1 MQSFLC
7 KATCIHSCFSGE
19 TPLDFVMNHFV
30 VADRQRVC
38 LNTCVGF
45 FLVLCNGVTSSAAPP
60 TTTLRQAIPLETQL
74 READPL
80 YLAEQSRLRG
90 DARRGALVFYKSA
103 ANCVSCHGD
112 DSSAS
117 PLGPPIAQLGKDLT
131 DEYLVDALLRPSKH
145 IREGYETYS
154 VLTVDGEVFKGM
166 LVKQDDA
173 AITMRLGQT
182 PEKDFTL
189 SRDLIEVMKKDEQSM
204 MPAGLMK
211 SIKTQRE
218 FLDLLRYLMSVVR
231 GGKSAEEELRP
242 SPDQLLVKDDSVNL
256 DHAGIIRS
264 LRSRD
269 VSEGESLFRGDCA
282 NCHGMDGKQP
292 ALPTARAFSS
302 QELKFGA
309 DPYKMFMTLT
319 KGNGLMGPMTYLTP
333 HQRYQVVHYIRETL
347 MKDQN
352 PGYEPVR
359 DVYLDS
365 LPKGTEDGKRFEIQQ
380 RDFGL
385 ALGSQLRRD
394 YPSVLTLPLG
404 ELTVSYNLHAMD
416 LADVWAGGFLDLS
429 ETQHQRPRGEGTANP
444 DGMTVAGL
452 AAWHW
457 GHDGELDYSRE
468 GCLPRG
474 PLPPKWM
481 DYHGYYT
488 LDDEVVLSYQIDGRE
503 VLERAVAIDSRT
515 LSHELWIG
523 PGDSLV
529 LSVGKGPAEANDWKV
544 DQETGLASLQGFD
557 AQNHSFAAAS
567 VAGKS
572 HDVSWELASEQR
584 LKLTIPADRSARSL
598 RVTVGVGDADQE
610 LAAFKALAKN
620 TLKEP
625 VADLS
630 SLLERP
636 SSKLAPQRW
645 PGEITTAGT
654 LGLEQDGYAL
664 DTLTRPDS
672 TPWNTWF
679 RTTSLDFFDDGR
691 MAIATHGGDVW
702 IVSGIDETLDELRW
716 KRYAAGLYEPFGV
729 KVVDGDVFVTCKDRL
744 VRLHDRDGNGE
755 ADFYESFNADT
766 DVSTNFHA
774 FNFDLQT
781 DSEGNF
787 YYAKSGHGADFAL
800 PGAVW
805 RVSKDGKEREVVCT
819 GFRTPNGLGT
829 LPGGRITVS
838 DNQGQWTPASKVSIA
853 KPGTFHGWV
862 PTYSIPDKWEPD
874 GGKIDIKKVVAP
886 DTFEQPLVWMP
897 QAFDNSSG
905 GQIWVEDDR
914 FGPLSNHLLHTSFGK
929 GWMSMMMIQEVGE
942 TVQAA
947 IVKLPFDFSTG
958 IMRGRVNPHDGQVY
972 ATGLQGWN
980 GGGRFGLDDGGVQRL
995 RYTGTPPKMI
1005 TDARVVAGGLEL
1017 DLNFPVNAESVLERD
1032 AVSIVQWDYLWSK
1045 AYGSDQY
1052 IPGTAESD
1060 DPKIGTETLVPQ
1072 SVQVNPV
1079 PGEPGSS
1086 RLRLNLPTLG
1096 PVDQLQLQLRIQ
1108 ADDGEA
1114 FEEEVYWTIHVVPS
1128 SDPR

>member
-1 MQSFLC
+1 MDRSVLLRCQCGIWVGIFLL
-7 KATCIHSCFSGE
+7 IGSG
-19 TPLDFVMNHFV
+19 TA
-30 VADRQRVC
+30 VAD
-38 LNTCVGF
+38 
-45 FLVLCNGVTSSAAPP
+45 PP
-60 TTTLRQAIPLETQL
+60 TTTLRQAIPLEAQL
-74 READPL
+74 QAADPL
-80 YLAEQSRLRG
+80 HLARQAGLRG
-90 DARRGALVFYKSA
+90 DAKRGALVFFKSA

-112 DSSAS
+112 DPNAS
-117 PLGPPIAQLGKDLT
+117 PLGPPIASLGNELT
-131 DEYLVDALLRPSKH
+131 SEYLVDALLRPSKH
-145 IREGYETYS
+145 IRGGYETYS
-154 VLTVDGEVFKGM
+154 VLTEDGEVFKGM
-166 LVKQDDA
+166 LVKQDDST
-173 AITMRLGQT
+173 ITMRLGQS

-189 SRDLIEVMKKDEQSM
+189 SRDVIEVMKKDEQSM

-211 SIKTQRE
+211 SIQTQRD
-218 FLDLLRYLMSVVR
+218 FLDLLKYVMSVAR
-231 GGKSAEEELRP
+231 GGEIAEKMLRP
-242 SPDQLLVKDDSVNL
+242 SAEQLIVKDDSVNL
-256 DHAGIIRS
+256 DHAGILRS

-269 VSEGESLFRGDCA
+269 IDEGRQLFEGDCA
-282 NCHGMDGKQP
+282 NCHGTDGNLP
-292 ALPTARAFSS
+292 ALPTARAFRS
-302 QELKFGA
+302 QKLKFGA

-352 PGYEPVR
+352 PGYEPIN
-359 DVYLDS
+359 DAYLGS
-365 LPKGTEDGKRFEIQQ
+365 LPKGTEDGKRFEIQP

-394 YPSVLTLPLG
+394 FPSVLTLPLG
-404 ELTVSYNLHAMD
+404 ELTVSYDLHTMD
-416 LADVWAGGFLDLS
+416 LADVWSGGFLDLN

-444 DGMTVAGL
+444 DGTSVPGL
-452 AAWHW
+452 AGWHW
-457 GHDGELDYSRE
+457 GHGRKLGYSLPNS
-468 GCLPRG
+468 LPRG
-474 PLPPKWM
+474 PLPEKWM
-481 DYHGYYT
+481 DYRGYY
-488 LDDEVVLSYQIDGRE
+488 LLGDEVVLSYQIDGRE
-503 VLERAVAIDSRT
+503 VLERTTAIDQRT
-515 LSHELWIG
+515 LARELWIG
-523 PGDSLV
+523 PGSELV
-529 LSVGKGPAEANDWKV
+529 LSAGKGPSGGTNWQYDEATQV
-544 DQETGLASLQGFD
+544 ASLESSEPENSAFT
-557 AQNHSFAAAS
+557 AAS
-567 VAGKS
+567 VSG
-572 HDVSWELASEQR
+572 DDRGVSWELAKAKR
-584 LKLTIPADRSARSL
+584 LKLTIPVDRSARRL
-598 RVTVGVGDADQE
+598 HVTVTVGESESELSAFRMLAGDALE
-610 LAAFKALAKN
+610 K
-620 TLKEP
+620 P
-625 VADLS
+625 VIDLS
-630 SLLERP
+630 ELIQGDQTKPE
-636 SSKLAPQRW
+636 PQRW
-645 PGEITTAGT
+645 PGEIATVGT

-691 MAIATHGGDVW
+691 MAIATHGGDIW
-702 IVSGIDETLDELRW
+702 IVSGIDESLKELRW

-755 ADFYESFNADT
+755 ADFYESFSADT

-805 RVSKDGKEREVVCT
+805 KVSKDGKQREVVCT

-853 KPGTFHGWV
+853 KPGSFHGWV

-874 GGKIDIKKVVAP
+874 GGKIDITKVVAP
-886 DTFEQPLVWMP
+886 ETFEQPLVWMP

-905 GQIWVEDDR
+905 GQIWVDDER

-942 TVQAA
+942 TSQAA
-947 IVKLPFDFSTG
+947 IVKLPYDFSTG

-980 GGGRFGLDDGGVQRL
+980 GGGRFGLADGGVQRL
-995 RYTGTPPKMI
+995 RYTGKPPKMI
-1005 TDARVVAGGLEL
+1005 TDARVVEAGLEL
-1017 DLNFPVNAESVLERD
+1017 DLNFPIDPESVFD
-1032 AVSIVQWDYLWSK
+1032 ATAFSIVQWDYLWSK

-1052 IPGTAESD
+1052 IPGTAESEK
-1060 DPKIGTETLVPQ
+1060 PQIGTQTLTPE
-1072 SVQVNPV
+1072 SVEVNAV
-1079 PGEPGSS
+1079 PGEPGAS

-1096 PVDQLQLQLRIQ
+1096 PVDQLQLQLKVR
-1108 ADDGEA
+1108 AKDGEE
-1114 FEEEVYWTIHVVPS
+1114 FEEEVYWTIHVVPT
-1128 SDPR
+1128 SD

>member
-1 MQSFLC
+1 MDLS
-7 KATCIHSCFSGE
+7 
-19 TPLDFVMNHFV
+19 VV
-30 VADRQRVC
+30 VACQRFPFRG
-38 LNTCVGF
+38 CVGI
-45 FLVLCNGVTSSAAPP
+45 LCVLLSISTGLSAPP
-60 TTTLRQAIPLETQL
+60 TTTLRQAVPLETQL
-74 READPL
+74 QEADPL
-80 YLAEQSRLRG
+80 DLALQARRRG
-90 DARRGALVFYKSA
+90 DAKRGALVYFKSA

-112 DSSAS
+112 GTSDSL
-117 PLGPPIAQLGKDLT
+117 LGPPLASIGIELT
-131 DEYLVDALLRPSKH
+131 SVDLVDALLRPSKR
-145 IREGYETYS
+145 IRKGYETYT
-154 VLTVDGEVFKGM
+154 VLTMDGEVFKGM
-166 LVKQDDA
+166 LVGQDDDS
-173 AITMRLGQT
+173 ITMRLGQT

-189 SRDLIEVMKKDEQSM
+189 ARDEIEVMKKDEQSM

-211 SIKTQRE
+211 SIKSQRD
-218 FLDLLRYLMSVVR
+218 FLDLLQYVMTVAS
-231 GGKSAEEELRP
+231 GGEVAEKMLRP
-242 SPDQLLVKDDSVNL
+242 SPEQLLVKDDSVNL
-256 DHAGIIRS
+256 DHAGILRS

-269 VSEGESLFRGDCA
+269 IDEGRLLYEGDCA
-282 NCHGMDGKQP
+282 NCHGTNGQQA
-292 ALPTARAFSS
+292 ALPTARAFSA

-319 KGNGLMGPMTYLTP
+319 KGNGLMGPMPYLTP

-352 PGYEPVR
+352 PGYEPIS
-359 DVYLDS
+359 DTYLQT

-404 ELTVSYNLHAMD
+404 DLTVSYNLHTMD
-416 LADVWAGGFLDLS
+416 LADVWTGGFLDLS

-444 DGMTVAGL
+444 DGDPVAGL
-452 AAWHW
+452 AGWKW

-468 GCLPRG
+468 DCLPRG
-474 PLPPKWM
+474 PLPQTWM
-481 DYHGYYT
+481 DYRGYH
-488 LDDEVVLSYQIDGRE
+488 LLGDEVVLSYQIDGRDI
-503 VLERAVAIDSRT
+503 LERAVVIDSRT
-515 LSHELWIG
+515 LARELWIG

-529 LSVGKGPAEANDWKV
+529 LSVGKGPADANDWKV
-544 DQETGLASLQGFD
+544 DQATGIASLQNSESTNQAFI
-557 AQNHSFAAAS
+557 AAS
-567 VAGKS
+567 VSGQTSVSGKNS
-572 HDVSWELASEQR
+572 DVSWERATEQR
-584 LKLTIPADRSARSL
+584 LKLTIPADQSARSV
-598 RVTVGVGDADQE
+598 RVTVGVGETDGE
-610 LAAFKALAKN
+610 LVAFQ
-620 TLKEP
+620 TLSEEARNQP

-630 SLLERP
+630 SLIQRP
-636 SSKLAPQRW
+636 SSGPAPQQW
-645 PGEITTAGT
+645 PGEITTVGT
-654 LGLEQDGYAL
+654 LGLEQEGYAL

-679 RTTSLDFFDDGR
+679 RTTALDFFEDGR
-691 MAIATHGGDVW
+691 MAIAMHGGDIW

-744 VRLHDRDGNGE
+744 VRLHDSDGNAE
-755 ADFYESFNADT
+755 ADFYESFSADS

-781 DSEGNF
+781 DPEGNF

-829 LPGGRITVS
+829 LPDGRITVS

-862 PTYSIPDKWEPD
+862 PTYSIPNKWEPD
-874 GGKIDIKKVVAP
+874 GGKIDIQKVVAP
-886 DTFEQPLVWMP
+886 ETFEQPLVWMP

-905 GQIWVEDDR
+905 GEIWVDDER

-942 TVQAA
+942 ISQAA

-980 GGGRFGLDDGGVQRL
+980 GGGRFGLEDGGVQRL

-1017 DLNFPVNAESVLERD
+1017 DLNFPVDAESVLEED
-1032 AVSIVQWDYLWSK
+1032 CVSIVQWDYLWSK

-1052 IPGTAESD
+1052 LPGTAETEA
-1060 DPKIGTETLVPQ
+1060 PQIGTETLIPE
-1072 SVQVNPV
+1072 SVQVNGV
-1079 PGEPGSS
+1079 PGESGSS
-1086 RLRLNLPTLG
+1086 RLRLNLATLT

-1108 ADDGEA
+1108 AEDGEA

-1128 SDPR
+1128 GDSQ

>member
-1 MQSFLC
+1 MQSFSC
-7 KATCIHSCFSGE
+7 EATCIHSCSSGE
-19 TPLDFVMNHFV
+19 TPLDFVMVHFV
-30 VADRQRVC
+30 FADRQRVR
-38 LNTCVGF
+38 LKACVGF
-45 FLVLCNGVTSSAAPP
+45 FVVMCSGVSLSAAPP

-74 READPL
+74 RQADPL

-103 ANCVSCHGD
+103 ANCVSCHGS
-112 DSSAS
+112 DSDAT
-117 PLGPPIAQLGKDLT
+117 PLGPPIAQLGNELT

-173 AITMRLGQT
+173 EITMRLGQS

-189 SRDLIEVMKKDEQSM
+189 SRDSIEVMKKDEQSM
-204 MPAGLMK
+204 MPAGLMR
-211 SIKTQRE
+211 SIKSQRE
-218 FLDLLRYLMSVVR
+218 FLDLLQYVTSVAR
-231 GGKSAEEELRP
+231 GGRKAEEMLRP
-242 SPDQLLVKDDSVNL
+242 SLEQLLVKDDSVNL

-269 VSEGESLFRGDCA
+269 IVEGESLFRGDCA
-282 NCHGMDGKQP
+282 NCHGTDGVQP

-333 HQRYQVVHYIRETL
+333 HQRYQVVHYIREML

-352 PGYEPVR
+352 PGYEPLR
-359 DVYLDS
+359 DDYLNS
-365 LPKGTEDGKRFEIQQ
+365 LPTGTEDGKRFEIQQ

-394 YPSVLTLPLG
+394 FPSVLTLPLG
-404 ELTVSYNLHAMD
+404 DLTVSYNLHAMD
-416 LADVWAGGFLDLS
+416 LADVWTGGFLDLS
-429 ETQHQRPRGEGTANP
+429 ETQHQRPRGEGTADP
-444 DGMTVAGL
+444 DGTSIPGL
-452 AAWHW
+452 ASWQW

-474 PLPPKWM
+474 PLPKKWM
-481 DYHGYYT
+481 DYRGYF
-488 LDDEVVLSYQIDGRE
+488 LRGNNVILSYQIDGRD
-503 VLERAVAIDSRT
+503 LFERAEAIDDRT
-515 LSHELWIG
+515 LARDLWIG
-523 PGDSLV
+523 PGETLV
-529 LSVGKGPAEANDWKV
+529 LSVGNGPVGATKLEFDHSNDTVVLKSS
-544 DQETGLASLQGFD
+544 DQSNQAFT
-557 AQNHSFAAAS
+557 AAS
-567 VAGKS
+567 VSGDR
-572 HDVSWELASEQR
+572 HGLRWELASGQR
-584 LKLTIPADRSARSL
+584 IKLTIPGDEVARKV
-598 RVTVGVGDADQE
+598 RITVGVGNSTDE
-610 LAAFKALAKN
+610 LKTIESLASIGLQK
-620 TLKEP
+620 P
-625 VADLS
+625 VADLATLVQAS
-630 SLLERP
+630 ATE
-636 SSKLAPQRW
+636 PQQLRW
-645 PGEITTAGT
+645 AGEITTVGT

-664 DTLTRPDS
+664 DTLTRPES

-691 MAIATHGGDVW
+691 MAIATHGGDIW
-702 IVSGIDETLDELRW
+702 IVAGIDETLTELRW

-744 VRLHDRDGNGE
+744 VRLHDRDKNGE
-755 ADFYESFNADT
+755 ADFYESFNADS

-781 DSEGNF
+781 DAEGNF

-853 KPGTFHGWV
+853 KPGSFHGWV
-862 PTYSIPDKWEPD
+862 PTYSIPNKWEPD
-874 GGKIDIKKVVAP
+874 GGKIDIKTVVAP

-905 GQIWVEDDR
+905 GQIWVDDDR
-914 FGPLSNHLLHTSFGK
+914 FGPLSKHLLHTSFGK

-942 TVQAA
+942 TAQAA

-958 IMRGRVNPHDGQVY
+958 IMRGRGNPHDGQVY

-980 GGGRFGLDDGGVQRL
+980 GGGRFGLDDGGMQRL

-1005 TDARVVAGGLEL
+1005 TDARVVKGGLEL
-1017 DLNFPVNAESVLERD
+1017 DLNFAIDPESVLDEN

-1052 IPGTAESD
+1052 ISGTAESET
-1060 DPKIGTETLVPQ
+1060 PQVGTETLKPESVEVDAVPNDP
-1072 SVQVNPV
+1072 S
-1079 PGEPGSS
+1079 SS
-1086 RLRLNLPTLG
+1086 RLRLVLPTLA
-1096 PVDQLQLQLRIQ
+1096 PVDQLQLQLKIRGQ
-1108 ADDGEA
+1108 DGDS

-1128 SDPR
+1128 SDS

>member
-1 MQSFLC
+1 MDLS
-7 KATCIHSCFSGE
+7 
-19 TPLDFVMNHFV
+19 VV
-30 VADRQRVC
+30 VACQRFRFRG
-38 LNTCVGF
+38 CVGI
-45 FLVLCNGVTSSAAPP
+45 LYVLLSVSTGLSAPP
-60 TTTLRQAIPLETQL
+60 TTTLRQAVPLETQL
-74 READPL
+74 QEADPL
-80 YLAEQSRLRG
+80 ELALQARRRG
-90 DARRGALVFYKSA
+90 DAKRGALVYFKSA

-112 DSSAS
+112 GTSDSL
-117 PLGPPIAQLGKDLT
+117 LGPPLSSIGIDLT
-131 DEYLVDALLRPSKH
+131 NIDLVDALLRPSKR
-145 IREGYETYS
+145 IRKGYETYT

-166 LVKQDDA
+166 LVGQDDDS
-173 AITMRLGQT
+173 ITMRLGQT
-182 PEKDFTL
+182 PEKEFTFA
-189 SRDLIEVMKKDEQSM
+189 RDEIELMKKDEQSM

-211 SIKTQRE
+211 SIKSQRD
-218 FLDLLRYLMSVVR
+218 FLDLLQYVMTVAR
-231 GGKSAEEELRP
+231 GGRVAEKMLRP
-242 SPDQLLVKDDSVNL
+242 SPEQLAVKDDSKNL
-256 DHAGIIRS
+256 DHAGILRS

-269 VSEGESLFRGDCA
+269 IDEGSQLFEGDCA
-282 NCHGMDGKQP
+282 NCHGTDGQQP

-352 PGYEPVR
+352 PSYESI
-359 DVYLDS
+359 DDAYLES
-365 LPKGTEDGKRFEIQQ
+365 LPKGTEDGKRFEIQP

-394 YPSVLTLPLG
+394 FPSVLTLPLG
-404 ELTVSYNLHAMD
+404 DLTVSYNLHAMD
-416 LADVWAGGFLDLS
+416 LADVWTGGFLDLS

-444 DGMTVAGL
+444 DGKPVSGL
-452 AAWHW
+452 AGWQW
-457 GHDGELDYSRE
+457 GHDGDLDYSRD

-488 LDDEVVLSYQIDGRE
+488 LDDEVVLSYEIDGRD

-529 LSVGKGPAEANDWKV
+529 LSVGKGPSEANVWGV
-544 DQETGLASLQGFD
+544 DQATELASLQSSD
-557 AQNHSFAAAS
+557 TQNETFTAAS
-567 VAGKS
+567 VSGQS
-572 HDVSWELASEQR
+572 QNVTWELASKNR
-584 LKLTIPADRSARSL
+584 LKLTIPSDQLARRL
-598 RVTVGVGDADQE
+598 RITVGVGDTDQE
-610 LAAFKALAKN
+610 LTAFKELARKAVA
-620 TLKEP
+620 EP
-625 VADLS
+625 VGDLS
-630 SLLERP
+630 SLIQRSSSGP
-636 SSKLAPQRW
+636 SEQRW
-645 PGEITTAGT
+645 PGEITTVGT

-679 RTTSLDFFDDGR
+679 RTTALDFFDDGR
-691 MAIATHGGDVW
+691 MAIATHGGDIW
-702 IVSGIDETLDELRW
+702 IVSGIDETLDKLRW

-755 ADFYESFNADT
+755 AEFYESFNADT

-805 RVSKDGKEREVVCT
+805 RISKDGTQREVVCT

-829 LPGGRITVS
+829 LPGDRITVS

-862 PTYSIPDKWEPD
+862 PTYSIPNKWEPD
-874 GGKIDIKKVVAP
+874 GGKIDIKAVVAP
-886 DTFEQPLVWMP
+886 ETFEQPLVWMP

-914 FGPLSNHLLHTSFGK
+914 FGPISNHLLHTSFGK

-942 TVQAA
+942 ISQAA

-958 IMRGRVNPHDGQVY
+958 IMRGRVNSHDGQVY

-980 GGGRFGLDDGGVQRL
+980 GGGRFGLEDGGVQRL

-1017 DLNFPVNAESVLERD
+1017 DLNFLVDAESVSED
-1032 AVSIVQWDYLWSK
+1032 DSVSIVQWDYLWSK

-1060 DPKIGTETLVPQ
+1060 APQVGTQTLTPE
-1072 SVQVNPV
+1072 SVQVNGV

-1086 RLRLNLPTLG
+1086 RVRLNLPMLS
-1096 PVDQLQLQLRIQ
+1096 PVDQLQLQLRVQ
-1108 ADDGEA
+1108 AEDGET
-1114 FEEEVYWTIHVVPS
+1114 FEEEVYWTIHVVPTGDS
-1128 SDPR
+1128 Q

>member
-1 MQSFLC
+1 MHLS
-7 KATCIHSCFSGE
+7 
-19 TPLDFVMNHFV
+19 V
-30 VADRQRVC
+30 VIGRQRVAFVTRVGCMLC
-38 LNTCVGF
+38 LF
-45 FLVLCNGVTSSAAPP
+45 GVTAVAAPP
-60 TTTLRQAIPLETQL
+60 TTTLRQAVPLEQQL
-74 READPL
+74 QEADPFH
-80 YLAEQSRLRG
+80 LAQQARLRG
-90 DARRGALVFYKSA
+90 DAKRGALVYFKSA

-112 DSSAS
+112 GTNSS
-117 PLGPPIAQLGKDLT
+117 PLGPPISQLGQELPA
-131 DEYLVDALLRPSKH
+131 EHLVDALLRPSKH
-145 IREGYETYS
+145 IREGYETYT

-166 LVKQDDA
+166 LVKQDDT
-173 AITMRLGQT
+173 AITMRLGQS

-189 SRDLIEVMKKDEQSM
+189 SRDEIEVMKKDEQSM

-211 SIKTQRE
+211 SIKSQRD
-218 FLDLLRYLMSVVR
+218 FLDLLRYVMNVAR
-231 GGKSAEEELRP
+231 GGEVVEKILRP
-242 SPDQLLVKDDSVNL
+242 SPEQLIVKDDSVNL
-256 DHAGIIRS
+256 DHAGILRS

-269 VSEGESLFRGDCA
+269 IDEGRQLFAGDCA
-282 NCHGMDGKQP
+282 NCHGTDGQQP
-292 ALPTARAFSS
+292 ALPTARAFRS

-347 MKDQN
+347 MKDHN
-352 PGYEPVR
+352 PGYEPINEA
-359 DVYLDS
+359 YLQT
-365 LPKGTEDGKRFEIQQ
+365 LPQGTEDGKRFEIQQ
-380 RDFGL
+380 RDFGV

-394 YPSVLTLPLG
+394 FPSVLTLPLG

-416 LADVWAGGFLDLS
+416 LAEVWTGGFLDLS

-444 DGMTVAGL
+444 EGTPVAGL
-452 AAWHW
+452 AGWQW
-457 GHDGELDYSRE
+457 GHDGDLDYSRA

-474 PLPPKWM
+474 PLPPNWM
-481 DYHGYYT
+481 DYRGYHLHG
-488 LDDEVVLSYQIDGRE
+488 DEVVLSYQIDGRD

-529 LSVGKGPAEANDWKV
+529 LSVGTGPAEATQWNV
-544 DQETGLASLQGFD
+544 DEATGVASLQSSDSTNEAFT
-557 AQNHSFAAAS
+557 AAI
-567 VAGKS
+567 VAGQNR
-572 HDVSWELASEQR
+572 DVSWELASKQR
-584 LKLTIPADRSARSL
+584 LQLTIPADSSARKM
-598 RVTVGVGDADQE
+598 RVIVGVGEAE
-610 LAAFKALAKN
+610 HERLAFQ
-620 TLKEP
+620 TLSKKLREQP

-630 SLLERP
+630 ALIQRA
-636 SSKLAPQRW
+636 SSEPAPPRW
-645 PGEITTAGT
+645 PGEITTVGT

-679 RTTSLDFFDDGR
+679 RTTALDFYDDGR
-691 MAIATHGGDVW
+691 MAIATHGGDIW
-702 IVSGIDETLDELRW
+702 IVSGIDETLTKLNW

-744 VRLHDRDGNGE
+744 VRLHDSDENGE
-755 ADFYESFNADT
+755 ADFYQSFSADS

-781 DSEGNF
+781 DPEGNF

-829 LPGGRITVS
+829 LPDGRITVS

-853 KPGTFHGWV
+853 KPGSFHGWV
-862 PTYSIPDKWEPD
+862 PTYSIPNKWAPD
-874 GGKIDIKKVVAP
+874 GGKIDIQKVVAP
-886 DTFEQPLVWMP
+886 ETFEQPLVWMP

-905 GQIWVEDDR
+905 GEIWVDDER

-929 GWMSMMMIQEVGE
+929 GWMSMMMIQDIGE
-942 TVQAA
+942 TSQAA

-980 GGGRFGLDDGGVQRL
+980 GGGRFGLEDGGVQRL

-1005 TDARVVAGGLEL
+1005 TDARVVKGGLEL
-1017 DLNFPVNAESVLERD
+1017 DLNFAIDPESVLD
-1032 AVSIVQWDYLWSK
+1032 QNAVSIVQWDYLWSK

-1052 IPGTAESD
+1052 IPGTAESEN
-1060 DPKIGTETLVPQ
+1060 PKVGTQTLEPESVEVDAVP
-1072 SVQVNPV
+1072 N
-1079 PGEPGSS
+1079 EPGSS
-1086 RLRLNLPTLG
+1086 RLRLLLPTLA
-1096 PVDQLQLQLRIQ
+1096 PVDQLQLQLRIRGQ
-1108 ADDGEA
+1108 DGDS

-1128 SDPR
+1128 SDS